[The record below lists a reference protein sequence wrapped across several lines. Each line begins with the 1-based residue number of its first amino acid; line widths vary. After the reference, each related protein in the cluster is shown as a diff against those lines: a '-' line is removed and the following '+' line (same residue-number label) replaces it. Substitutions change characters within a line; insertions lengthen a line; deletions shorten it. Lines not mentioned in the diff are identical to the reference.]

1 MRAYLWAVLLIA
13 AAIAPAHWSREYLGF
28 LEDTRASIVD
38 AARQVHPSGL
48 FNLAAG
54 RLRKAYGD

>member
-1 MRAYLWAVLLIA
+1 MRAYLWAALIIA
-13 AAIAPAHWSREYLGF
+13 AAIAPAHWSREYRDL
-28 LEDTRASIVD
+28 LEDTRASIVETV
-38 AARQVHPSGL
+38 RGTHPSGL